1 MSSSI
6 SRPRSTKLTLALKH
20 PRLIMRNYHRAAEL
34 KMSGILFFAL
44 HLRCRVLKLIARHFF
59 GGRYRSMLAKKF
71 CNPPL
76 TPPLRRQASTRTPSG
91 VSPRQTSTGI
101 DQAAALYH
109 SHPDSRAVGG
119 LQAQSQPIG
128 PSFFGTFL

>member
-1 MSSSI
+1 MASSI
-6 SRPRSTKLTLALKH
+6 GCSLSTKLTLDLQHA
-20 PRLIMRNYHRAAEL
+20 RLRMRNYHRAADL

-59 GGRYRSMLAKKF
+59 GRRYRSAFPKKF

-76 TPPLRRQASTRTPSG
+76 TPPLRRQASARTPSG
-91 VSPRQTSTGI
+91 VSPPQASNGI
-101 DQAAALYH
+101 EQASAVYH

-119 LQAQSQPIG
+119 LQAQFQRILP
-128 PSFFGTFL
+128 

>member
-1 MSSSI
+1 MATST
-6 SRPRSTKLTLALKH
+6 RRSLSTTLTSGLKH
-20 PRLIMRNYHRAAEL
+20 ARLIIRNWHRGVEP

-59 GGRYRSMLAKKF
+59 GGRYRSTLPEKF

-76 TPPLRRQASTRTPSG
+76 TPPLRRQASTSTPSG
-91 VSPRQTSTGI
+91 VSPRQTSNGI
-101 DQAAALYH
+101 EQASALYH

-119 LQAQSQPIG
+119 LQPQSQPI
-128 PSFFGTFL
+128 